1 MVFPIRP
8 RQTQVLLEWH
18 RMSNYYLL
26 FLGRENG
33 FCGLYLW
40 KNLRPSQFSVCYSN
54 RAPHTKI
61 LAQMRLHDWSN
72 NYKASEWYK
81 VYNLFSIP
89 LKEFKSQSQE
99 TVQHCSCALNLPS
112 LTLDKEEHFCRTER
126 RHLDHS
132 WASRWHSL
140 TSQSPV
146 YKINIKR
153 LFAYKEYRDLQVIKK
168 KTFLM
173 NHNEWHCHISRIPS
187 WSSKIKWM
195 NKLGIDNFLH
205 SLTFTN
211 ILRNEKA
218 KKIISYLS
226 IMSGGPF
233 KIIL

>member
-8 RQTQVLLEWH
+8 RQTQVLLECH
-18 RMSNYYLL
+18 RMSNILST
-26 FLGRENG
+26 FSGSRKWV
-33 FCGLYLW
+33 LW
-40 KNLRPSQFSVCYSN
+40 SLSLEKPKTISVLCYSN
-54 RAPHTKI
+54 RAPHPKI

-140 TSQSPV
+140 NSQSPV
-146 YKINIKR
+146 YKINIKK
-153 LFAYKEYRDLQVIKK
+153 LFAYKEYRDLQVI
-168 KTFLM
+168 
-173 NHNEWHCHISRIPS
+173 
-187 WSSKIKWM
+187 
-195 NKLGIDNFLH
+195 
-205 SLTFTN
+205 
-211 ILRNEKA
+211 
-218 KKIISYLS
+218 
-226 IMSGGPF
+226 
-233 KIIL
+233 

>member
-1 MVFPIRP
+1 
-8 RQTQVLLEWH
+8 
-18 RMSNYYLL
+18 
-26 FLGRENG
+26 
-33 FCGLYLW
+33 
-40 KNLRPSQFSVCYSN
+40 
-54 RAPHTKI
+54 
-61 LAQMRLHDWSN
+61 MRFHDWSN

-99 TVQHCSCALNLPS
+99 IVQHWSCALNLPS
-112 LTLDKEEHFCRTER
+112 LTLDKEEHFCRIEH

-132 WASRWHSL
+132 WASQWHSL

-146 YKINIKR
+146 YKINRKR
-153 LFAYKEYRDLQVIKK
+153 LFVYKEYRDLQAIKK
-168 KTFLM
+168 KTHFLM
-173 NHNEWHCHISRIPS
+173 NHNEQHCHISRIPS
-187 WSSKIKWM
+187 WSLKKKKGM

-211 ILRNEKA
+211 LLRNEKA

-233 KIIL
+233 KKIL